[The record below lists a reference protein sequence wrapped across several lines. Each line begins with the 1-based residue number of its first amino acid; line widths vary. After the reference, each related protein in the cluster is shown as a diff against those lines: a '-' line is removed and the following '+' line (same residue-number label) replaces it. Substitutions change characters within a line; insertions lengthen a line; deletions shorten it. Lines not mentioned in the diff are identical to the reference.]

1 MPSIHQSDH
10 FVIVERQ
17 LKVTRIKITRKILR
31 SSERLSIDDDW
42 IYYWVSICF
51 NVIMLYQSQYRKVHS
66 ILSIKILKNNDFCW
80 WLQAIPKC
88 QWDHPVR
95 MDVWCVYICIYILI
109 CVCAYVHTHIYIYIT
124 YDYVKSQIDPNAT
137 TSNPSEAVTHSS
149 RSASKHVKRPHK
161 RWQSNARCGWPDGA
175 RL

>member
-1 MPSIHQSDH
+1 MIVDLLLFTHVWRSMPSIHQSDH

-95 MDVWCVYICIYILI
+95 MDIWCIYI
-109 CVCAYVHTHIYIYIT
+109 YYT
-124 YDYVKSQIDPNAT
+124 YDYVKSQIDPKAT
-137 TSNPSEAVTHSS
+137 TSSPSEAVTHSS